1 MGLNAVGSLQERCLF
16 TISKRKCH
24 GLSCSDN
31 HFQGRKL
38 VVSELK
44 TSKTIGRP
52 QLCSVSHAFGR
63 AFTLSHT
70 PRRCVCTHKSMCCAS
85 HRIWTDKMREKTFL
99 IIYRF
104 SLYPRLI
111 SKAIFISSCSLLF
124 GCCSFMD
131 SKLQFTA
138 ICCQPN
144 S

>member
-1 MGLNAVGSLQERCLF
+1 MGLNAVGSLQGRCLF
-16 TISKRKCH
+16 TNSKRKCH
-24 GLSCSDN
+24 GLPCSDN
-31 HFQGRKL
+31 HFQVHKL

-44 TSKTIGRP
+44 TSKTIVIP
-52 QLCSVSHAFGR
+52 QLWSVSHAFGH

-70 PRRCVCTHKSMCCAS
+70 PCHCVCMHKSMCCAS
-85 HRIWTDKMREKTFL
+85 HRIWTNRMREKTFL

-131 SKLQFTA
+131 SKLQFAA